1 MGQREEVR
9 ELSPRRWA
17 IDISQVLNKVLGP
30 EHFPINIEQVAIEF
44 SRQRFPDDPLTLVKG
59 DVLPRFDGALV
70 RAPSGKK
77 GWGIIYN
84 KAIGSPGRINFTLAH
99 EFGHYLLH
107 RLKHPNGL
115 RCGEQD
121 VVRWDSE
128 YGQVEHQ
135 ANLFASY
142 LLMPLDDYRR
152 QIDPRAEVDL
162 DMLGHSANRYN
173 VSLIAATLKW
183 LEYTERRAVLVVS
196 RDGFILWARSSDRAL
211 KTGAYFKTSRATIPV
226 PPGSLAAQTVTGEL
240 PRNGIELPMGVWFR
254 EEPCREMTVF
264 SEQYDFAIS
273 LLQLPSDGGVSRL
286 RTGEDEVEDE
296 DLLDRIKRNHGL
308 N

>member
-9 ELSPRRWA
+9 ELSPRKWA
-17 IDISQVLNKVLGP
+17 IDISQVLNKVLGAD
-30 EHFPINIEQVAIEF
+30 HFPIKIEQVAIEF

-70 RAPSGKK
+70 RAPSGEK
-77 GWGIIYN
+77 GWGIVYN
-84 KAIGSPGRINFTLAH
+84 KAIASPGRINFTLAH

-107 RLKHPNGL
+107 RRKHPDGL

-128 YGQVEHQ
+128 YGQVEYQ
-135 ANLFASY
+135 ANVFASY
-142 LLMPLDDYRR
+142 VLMPLDDYRR

-162 DMLGHSANRYN
+162 DMLGHCADRYN

-196 RDGFILWARSSDRAL
+196 RDGYILWARSSESAL
-211 KTGAYFKTSRATIPV
+211 KSGAFFRTSQATIPV
-226 PPGSLAAQTVTGEL
+226 PSGSLVNQSTAREPT
-240 PRNGIELPMGVWFR
+240 RNGIELAAGVWFR
-254 EEPCREMTVF
+254 EEACRELAVF
-264 SEQYDFAIS
+264 SDQYDFAIS
-273 LLQLPSDGGVSRL
+273 LLQLSNHGGRPRFGSAEEEE
-286 RTGEDEVEDE
+286 GEGD
-296 DLLDRIKRNHGL
+296 DLLDRIKRTTA
-308 N
+308 

>member
-1 MGQREEVR
+1 M
-9 ELSPRRWA
+9 SPRKWA
-17 IDISQVLNKVLGP
+17 IDISQVLNKVLGA
-30 EHFPINIEQVAIEF
+30 EHFPIKIEQVAIEF
-44 SRQRFPDDPLTLVKG
+44 SRQRFPDEPLTLVKG
-59 DVLPRFDGALV
+59 DVLPGLDGALV
-70 RAPSGKK
+70 RAPSGEK

-84 KAIGSPGRINFTLAH
+84 KAIASPGRINFTLAH

-121 VVRWDSE
+121 FVRWDSE

-135 ANLFASY
+135 ANVFASY

-162 DMLGHSANRYN
+162 DMLSRCADRYN

-196 RDGFILWARSSDRAL
+196 RDGFILWARSSESAL
-211 KTGAYFKTSRATIPV
+211 KSGAYFRTSRATIPV
-226 PPGSLAAQTVTGEL
+226 PVGSLVSPSAAREST
-240 PRNGIELPMGVWFR
+240 RNGIELAAGVWFR
-254 EEPCREMTVF
+254 EEACRELAVF

-273 LLQLPSDGGVSRL
+273 LLQLSNHRGRSSFGS
-286 RTGEDEVEDE
+286 EDENDSDRD

-308 N
+308 S